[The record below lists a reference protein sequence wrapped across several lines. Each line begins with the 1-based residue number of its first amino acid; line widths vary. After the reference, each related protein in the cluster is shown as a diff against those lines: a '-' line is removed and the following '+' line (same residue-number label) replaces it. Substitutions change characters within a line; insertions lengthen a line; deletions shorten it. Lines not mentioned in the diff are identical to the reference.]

1 MNILGQ
7 PFADFVR
14 NQINVRQASLGD
26 SYQITNDNLLYQNTK
41 TPWIRLASTVNINK
55 AEDGNGVLSKLKSFG
70 LSESDIMDS
79 NLARNL
85 ILQGGTA
92 FLEDGVDG
100 AGKLNSGLNYTNS
113 QFGGAYGWGGIND
126 TSTLGATRGY
136 VPMPGIT
143 DATVQY
149 YNNGALSKATINMKC
164 FSRNQLAML
173 DALYMRPGY
182 NLLLEFGWSTYLN
195 NEGVLTSYDNF
206 YSDALSFVFNPK
218 PTSSGD
224 PTHFDVLDLIQKERI
239 ARCGN
244 YEGVFGKVT
253 NFNWSFNPDGSY
265 NCTTM
270 ITGMGDMMESLKV
283 NIKLPTKNDD
293 DQEQTSTVAEATTDP
308 PLIANKNKTTL
319 NKVLYGLFE
328 QVKDGID
335 SDDTYYTVT
344 LPSCPLT
351 PVTIT
356 AGDEKQTSKFEKKE
370 LKIKSGMLAMY
381 LVTTD
386 AAEGSETE
394 TSMSGPQVYLTFGTL
409 LALIQKYLLIYDTN
423 GCPLFDFDVDFE
435 NIEEDKNYI
444 VKLPGQFS
452 SDPLQC
458 LIPYTSPLPDTVGDI
473 TYPDTSVNET
483 LTKKSANWNY
493 NTYLGRLMHV
503 YLNMGNIATILEAT
517 PRDEDGVLSLLSF
530 LNAVIDSIT
539 GPLGGINMISIK
551 VDEVTGKIKF
561 IENSPQRFDE
571 EPSDQ
576 TFARINTFGVKPDVE
591 GSFVR
596 NITMNGEL
604 GPKFASMIA
613 IGAQIS
619 GNKLSA
625 NATGF
630 SNYNKGLEDRVIPT
644 KINADDLDQGTE
656 EEAEKV
662 EIETVED
669 AWKKQI
675 NLPAE
680 GGAASVF
687 ESIYQQRRWL
697 LEDIGIL
704 SELNYNYMSM
714 MSGRLVE
721 DKQLQSPTFLPFNL
735 SMDCDGI
742 SGMKLFEKF
751 LIDDRVL
758 PPSYVE
764 GSVDLLV
771 KALNHNITPNN
782 WLTTID
788 TQCAPHSPMS
798 PIKSPRPLS
807 SSTVAQASAGGGGGG
822 SSQPVGSIGDFKSL
836 TSGFPMAKIFYD
848 GPTQKKQIYIHHT
861 AGATKSPSRTIA
873 GWSKRTDHVAT
884 HYITNNLGD
893 KEQLFAD
900 EAWANHLGIKGSV
913 FRKAGLKYQNLN
925 KVSLGIEMQSY
936 GWCDFKNGK
945 YINAYK
951 GSIPANEVGRPVD
964 ANGNFISYKGHKYY
978 QKYNAANIAHVK
990 TIVTGWMNKYN
1001 IPFVYNYSEL
1011 FPNSGQA
1018 ISKNALAGKPGV
1030 YTHNSVRTGKSDVW
1044 PQAELIAMLKSISS

>member
-1 MNILGQ
+1 
-7 PFADFVR
+7 
-14 NQINVRQASLGD
+14 
-26 SYQITNDNLLYQNTK
+26 
-41 TPWIRLASTVNINK
+41 
-55 AEDGNGVLSKLKSFG
+55 
-70 LSESDIMDS
+70 MDS

-319 NKVLYGLFE
+319 NKVLYVLFE

-409 LALIQKYLLIYDTN
+409 
-423 GCPLFDFDVDFE
+423 
-435 NIEEDKNYI
+435 
-444 VKLPGQFS
+444 
-452 SDPLQC
+452 
-458 LIPYTSPLPDTVGDI
+458 
-473 TYPDTSVNET
+473 
-483 LTKKSANWNY
+483 
-493 NTYLGRLMHV
+493 
-503 YLNMGNIATILEAT
+503 
-517 PRDEDGVLSLLSF
+517 
-530 LNAVIDSIT
+530 
-539 GPLGGINMISIK
+539 
-551 VDEVTGKIKF
+551 
-561 IENSPQRFDE
+561 
-571 EPSDQ
+571 
-576 TFARINTFGVKPDVE
+576 
-591 GSFVR
+591 
-596 NITMNGEL
+596 
-604 GPKFASMIA
+604 
-613 IGAQIS
+613 
-619 GNKLSA
+619 
-625 NATGF
+625 
-630 SNYNKGLEDRVIPT
+630 
-644 KINADDLDQGTE
+644 
-656 EEAEKV
+656 
-662 EIETVED
+662 
-669 AWKKQI
+669 
-675 NLPAE
+675 
-680 GGAASVF
+680 
-687 ESIYQQRRWL
+687 
-697 LEDIGIL
+697 
-704 SELNYNYMSM
+704 
-714 MSGRLVE
+714 
-721 DKQLQSPTFLPFNL
+721 
-735 SMDCDGI
+735 
-742 SGMKLFEKF
+742 
-751 LIDDRVL
+751 
-758 PPSYVE
+758 
-764 GSVDLLV
+764 
-771 KALNHNITPNN
+771 
-782 WLTTID
+782 
-788 TQCAPHSPMS
+788 
-798 PIKSPRPLS
+798 
-807 SSTVAQASAGGGGGG
+807 
-822 SSQPVGSIGDFKSL
+822 
-836 TSGFPMAKIFYD
+836 
-848 GPTQKKQIYIHHT
+848 
-861 AGATKSPSRTIA
+861 
-873 GWSKRTDHVAT
+873 
-884 HYITNNLGD
+884 
-893 KEQLFAD
+893 
-900 EAWANHLGIKGSV
+900 
-913 FRKAGLKYQNLN
+913 
-925 KVSLGIEMQSY
+925 
-936 GWCDFKNGK
+936 
-945 YINAYK
+945 
-951 GSIPANEVGRPVD
+951 
-964 ANGNFISYKGHKYY
+964 
-978 QKYNAANIAHVK
+978 
-990 TIVTGWMNKYN
+990 
-1001 IPFVYNYSEL
+1001 
-1011 FPNSGQA
+1011 
-1018 ISKNALAGKPGV
+1018 
-1030 YTHNSVRTGKSDVW
+1030 
-1044 PQAELIAMLKSISS
+1044 